1 MVKYQG
7 QIETKNNK
15 ICFEFLHDLDFLN
28 NVTFDKKNCNFFLH
42 DIVEIQSE
50 KSGIPIN
57 IQFLPEF
64 SLNLHTQMKIAS
76 QKHKLLTIKNN
87 SFDCYFYTLTDFLN
101 YPSVKLFYIWHFCT
115 LPVTFSRENWTYSH
129 NLGLRSCCLI
139 NYFLEIGQNPNFTTR
154 INTIPEVDSL
164 CSFPESFIHVRAEY
178 SGNLLQANSLKTQQ
192 DFKKLNLFLQ
202 DEILVQE
209 KFQCVPKST
218 NFLYPSSFLNSLR
231 DDQTLPQTIL
241 DILSTLN
248 YNSIYNVNCKDL
260 FSSISISDASFE
272 KFLYSAF
279 FTIVEKQ
286 SCLLQSTEKKS
297 NFEIKLLSLEF
308 VF

>member
-1 MVKYQG
+1 MKYQG
-7 QIETKNNK
+7 NVEIKNNK
-15 ICFEFLHDLDFLN
+15 ICFSFLDNLDFLN

-50 KSGIPIN
+50 KSGIPLN
-57 IQFLPEF
+57 IHFLPEL

-76 QKHKLLTIKNN
+76 QKHKLLKIKNN

-101 YPSVKLFYIWHFCT
+101 DSSVKLFYLWHFST
-115 LPVTFSRENWTYSH
+115 SPVTFSRQDWTYSH
-129 NLGLRSCCLI
+129 NLGLRDCCLI

-154 INTIPEVDSL
+154 IKTIPEVDSL
-164 CSFPESFIHVRAEY
+164 CSFPKSFIHVRAEY

-202 DEILVQE
+202 NEILVQE

-231 DDQTLPQTIL
+231 DDELLPQTIL
-241 DILSTLN
+241 DILSKLN
-248 YNSIYNVNCKDL
+248 YNSLYTVNCKNL
-260 FSSISISDASFE
+260 FASISISDASFE
-272 KFLYSAF
+272 KFLCSAF

-286 SCLLQSTEKKS
+286 SFLLQSTEKKS
-297 NFEIKLLSLEF
+297 NFEIKLLSIEF